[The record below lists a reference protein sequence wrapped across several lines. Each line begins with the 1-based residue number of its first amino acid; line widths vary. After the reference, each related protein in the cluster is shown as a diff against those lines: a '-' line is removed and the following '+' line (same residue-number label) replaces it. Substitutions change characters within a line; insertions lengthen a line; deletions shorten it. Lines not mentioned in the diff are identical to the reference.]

1 MNQFNTSA
9 PISEIEIFKQVWPWI
24 DGYSGMLM
32 RKRGSVIDFPNSEV
46 RKGSGSVLILTRNDE
61 EIAVF
66 QTWAGYHMIEG
77 AP

>member
-1 MNQFNTSA
+1 MKIKATLNTDA
-9 PISEIEIFKQVWPWI
+9 KPAKTWRVIFP
-24 DGYSGMLM
+24 S
-32 RKRGSVIDFPNSEV
+32 GSVIDFPNSEV